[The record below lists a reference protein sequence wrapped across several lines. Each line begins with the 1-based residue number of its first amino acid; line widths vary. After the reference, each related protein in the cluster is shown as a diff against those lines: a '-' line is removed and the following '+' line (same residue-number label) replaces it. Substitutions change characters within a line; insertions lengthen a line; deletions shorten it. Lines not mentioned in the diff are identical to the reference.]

1 MPSCLMH
8 SDSHLCLLMVPAI
21 PVLIS
26 ALLESLTA
34 MQAVRELVLILLSA

>member
-8 SDSHLCLLMVPAI
+8 SDSHLCLMVPAI
-21 PVLIS
+21 SVLIS

-34 MQAVRELVLILLSA
+34 TQAVRELVLILLSA